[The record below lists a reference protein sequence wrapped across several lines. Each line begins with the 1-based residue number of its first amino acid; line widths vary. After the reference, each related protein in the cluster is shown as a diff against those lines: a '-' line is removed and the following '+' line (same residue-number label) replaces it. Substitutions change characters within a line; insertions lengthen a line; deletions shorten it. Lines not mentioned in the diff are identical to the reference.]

1 MMKFWTKNI
10 FWKILVQHMNCIVE
24 VNFSYVYLLNV
35 TYGACWKYFSKACER
50 DFVTKKLIF
59 WRLTDKSKKASTS
72 IFLANRC
79 FIKTKY
85 NMYIHDRTG
94 KRSTYQ
100 PRPFFLSKIFINRWL
115 GGTKFK
121 FRSLLLVPKSD

>member
-1 MMKFWTKNI
+1 MLHTAHVGNI
-10 FWKILVQHMNCIVE
+10 SVKPVKEIFGQKSKCFE
-24 VNFSYVYLLNV
+24 VYKPTEKV
-35 TYGACWKYFSKACER
+35 
-50 DFVTKKLIF
+50 
-59 WRLTDKSKKASTS
+59 KKASTS

-100 PRPFFLSKIFINRWL
+100 PRPFFLSTIFY
-115 GGTKFK
+115 
-121 FRSLLLVPKSD
+121 